1 MDGPKSENNAKQAK
15 YLSVICWKEFA
26 LKSGKT
32 ENQEL
37 PGNVSNIGKLFGWI
51 GKLFGW
57 CIKNGH

>member
-1 MDGPKSENNAKQAK
+1 MLVVRIAIYQLSENNAKQAK

-37 PGNVSNIGKLFGWI
+37 PGNVSNIGKLFGW
-51 GKLFGW
+51 